1 MFNSYLNCSRFFAS
15 HTKLNSLTSK
25 NLLHLLV
32 TIRKLCSEAKP
43 HFNWYR
49 VPGTQKILL
58 RQQET
63 YNYRDDAR
71 CVIGSTWW
79 LPKCFLMFVHKMK
92 LIPTRKHVY
101 GADDKTNEWHW
112 SIPFPPWQLQLWQMS
127 LWMCN
132 SKLMKWKDDIQLHN
146 QESKEQLHQDMLPT
160 QTNHTKLHLEKSQQ
174 PEPWL
179 GSNL

>member
-1 MFNSYLNCSRFFAS
+1 MKSIPSKLEEACLTVILIVPGSLPVTPSSIGWLPKTFFI
-15 HTKLNSLTSK
+15 SLWPSESSAQKPNPTS
-25 NLLHLLV
+25 
-32 TIRKLCSEAKP
+32 TD
-43 HFNWYR
+43 R

-63 YNYRDDAR
+63 HNYRDDAR

-132 SKLMKWKDDIQLHN
+132 SKLMK
-146 QESKEQLHQDMLPT
+146 
-160 QTNHTKLHLEKSQQ
+160 
-174 PEPWL
+174 
-179 GSNL
+179 